1 MSPWK
6 FFDFIYCINLDSRK
20 DRWKESIEEFS
31 KVGVLDKVVR
41 IPGVNHTKRFYGCHL
56 AHANCIKDAIQNK
69 ANNILI
75 FEDDIEF
82 FPNACE
88 NLIQAVIELPE
99 DWDMFYLGA
108 NLDSYPAYQI
118 SDHIIKL
125 TGAFSTHAYA
135 IKATLFDKLLEIN
148 LDPTIGNNDV
158 CYAHLVHP
166 EYNCYLA
173 YPLICGQRKSY
184 SDIQKAVIESN
195 PMFVERVQ
203 RNTKWVS
210 KL

>member
-41 IPGVNHTKRFYGCHL
+41 IPGVPHTHGFYGCRL

-69 ANNILI
+69 VNNILI
-75 FEDDIEF
+75 FEDDVEF
-82 FPNACE
+82 FPNAYE
-88 NLIQAVIELPE
+88 NLIQAIIELPE

-108 NLDSYPAYQI
+108 NLDTFPAYQI

-135 IKATLFDKLLEIN
+135 IKATLFDTLLQMN
-148 LDPTIGNNDV
+148 LNPDTGTIDIS
-158 CYAHLVHP
+158 YAHNVHP
-166 EYNCYLA
+166 DYNCYLA
-173 YPLICGQRKSY
+173 FPLIAGQRKSY
-184 SDIQKAVIESN
+184 SDIQKSVLDYNS
-195 PMFVERVQ
+195 MFLERVKK
-203 RNTKWVS
+203 NTRWV
-210 KL
+210 